1 MEKFRDVVNTWTG
14 SKSTNLGRLTLFFL
28 LVSSI
33 SLAQSDTLSGTV
45 YGFLD
50 GKEEPLTGAS
60 VYWLESVIGTTTD
73 AEGEF
78 KLYRGKNHKTLI
90 ISFVGY
96 KSDSILNP
104 IAPINTVL
112 KASNELDE
120 AIVTG
125 RTKTTAI
132 DRVDPRKVEKIGEKE
147 LLKAACCSLS
157 ESFETNPSVDV
168 SFTDAVTGT
177 RQIQMLGL
185 SGIYAQMTRENIPNP
200 RGLAT
205 IQGLTF
211 VPGPWIESIHLN
223 KGAGSVVNGFES
235 ITGQI
240 DVNLRNP
247 ASMDRWFFNLYGNQ
261 MGRLEAN
268 IHTAID
274 VSKNWGSA
282 LLLHGNVMETKN
294 DRNNDG
300 FLDMPLSRQLF
311 ALNRWEWYNDKG
323 IHLQFGVKGVHS
335 DKRSGQVSFNHDS
348 DKGSIEHWGARNTV
362 NRIEGWM
369 KLGKVFLD
377 KPGKSIGFQLLA
389 SHHDQVGYY
398 GQRDHNATQNSLF
411 ANFIYETFLMTSNHK
426 LKIGLNAQADDYTES
441 FNSVN
446 YDRNELTAGFFTEWL
461 YSPSDKFAA
470 VAGIRLDQHNIYCS
484 FVSPRIHI
492 RYAPDENSVFR
503 VSGGQ
508 GRRTAQVLA
517 ENAGIMASNREF
529 LILGDN
535 SDKPFGLNQEVAWN
549 YGLNFTQYFTLDYRD
564 GAISLDFYRT
574 EFINQIIV
582 DRDSDA
588 QTVSFYNLQG
598 TSYSNSFQAQIDYEI
613 INRLDVRIA
622 YRWFDVHTTYSIG
635 ELRVPLVAEHR
646 GFVNLAYQT
655 RKYWK
660 FDGTLN
666 LTGEKRIPITNSN
679 PAEYRLEE
687 FSPVFATVNV
697 QISKTWREK
706 FEIYAGVENLTDFR
720 QENPII
726 SADDPFNP
734 FFDASMV
741 WGPIFGR
748 NVYAGLRLN
757 IK

>member
-1 MEKFRDVVNTWTG
+1 MI
-14 SKSTNLGRLTLFFL
+14 RLTLFFL
-28 LVSSI
+28 LFSSI
-33 SLAQSDTLSGTV
+33 SLGQSDTISGKV
-45 YGFLD
+45 YGLIE
-50 GKEEPLTGAS
+50 GQKQALAGAS
-60 VYWLESVIGTTTD
+60 VYWYGSVVGTTTD
-73 AEGEF
+73 SEGAFSLFRAE
-78 KLYRGKNHKTLI
+78 NHKTLI

-96 KSDSILNP
+96 QSDTISNPKTQINVVLN
-104 IAPINTVL
+104 
-112 KASNELDE
+112 ASNVLDE
-120 AIVTG
+120 ATITG
-125 RTKTTAI
+125 RTKTISI
-132 DRVDPRKVEKIGEKE
+132 DRIDPKKVEKIGEKE

-168 SFTDAVTGT
+168 SFADAVTGT
-177 RQIQMLGL
+177 RQIEMLGL

-261 MGRLEAN
+261 MGRIEAN

-274 VSKNWGSA
+274 LSKNWGTA

-294 DRNNDG
+294 DRNQDG

-311 ALNRWEWYNDKG
+311 ALNRWERYNDKG
-323 IHLQFGVKGVHS
+323 VHLQFGVKGVHS
-335 DKRSGQVSFNHDS
+335 DKRSGQASFNHDT
-348 DKGSIEHWGARNTV
+348 DQGSLENWGARNTV

-369 KLGKVFLD
+369 KLGKIFLD
-377 KPGKSIGFQLLA
+377 NPGKSIGFQLLV
-389 SHHDQVGYY
+389 SHHDQTGYY
-398 GQRDHNATQNSLF
+398 GLRNHDATQNSLF
-411 ANFIYETFLMTSNHK
+411 ANIIYETLISTSNHK
-426 LKIGLNAQADDYTES
+426 LKLGLNAQADDYTEVFQS
-441 FNSVN
+441 NN
-446 YDRNELTAGFFTEWL
+446 YNRNELVAGFFSEWL
-461 YSPSDKFAA
+461 YTPSDKFSA
-470 VAGIRLDQHNIYCS
+470 VAGIRYDQHNIYGG
-484 FVSPRIHI
+484 FLSPRLHV
-492 RYAPDENSVFR
+492 RYAPHENSVIR

-508 GRRTAQVLA
+508 GRRTAQILT

-529 LILGDN
+529 RILGDD

-549 YGLNFTQYFTLDYRD
+549 FGLNFTQYFTLDYRD
-564 GAISLDFYRT
+564 GSISLDFYRT
-574 EFINQIIV
+574 EFINQVVV

-588 QTVSFYNLQG
+588 QTVFFYNLEG
-598 TSYSNSFQAQIDYEI
+598 NSYSNSFQAQVDYEI
-613 INRLDVRIA
+613 INRLDVRLA
-622 YRWFDVHTTYSIG
+622 YRWFDVHTSYSVQ

-646 GFVNLAYQT
+646 GFLNIAYET

-666 LTGEKRIPITNSN
+666 VTGEKRIPGTQSN
-679 PAEYRLEE
+679 PVEYRLSD
-687 FSPVFATVNV
+687 FSPAFITVNV
-697 QISKTWREK
+697 QVSKTWREK
-706 FEIYAGVENLTDFR
+706 FEVYLGVENLTDFR
-720 QENPII
+720 QDNPII
-726 SADDPFNP
+726 TADDPFNP

-748 NVYAGLRLN
+748 NVYAGARLN
-757 IK
+757 LK